1 MSIQIPKFLNEI
13 TFGKAL
19 TDDTYLH
26 IRPGSH
32 NKDVLEKKQISE
44 NYISSDSDI
53 FAKVVAQ
60 SPAAIALTDTE
71 GYIVY
76 INPAGCELSGYTRP
90 EIIGL
95 KSSHFMQG
103 YLSETEQSK
112 MLQLLHSGNMWS
124 ASLKN
129 RKKDGSSYWSET
141 FISPIYGKNS
151 ELTNFLIVK
160 HDVSEKVADEKRFFQ
175 TREKFKSLLSNIPL
189 GIFELSL
196 AKKVESWNN
205 AAEDILGYSR
215 AEILGQPISTV
226 FKKSEFANYIKLAA
240 RATEAKDAQRAVI
253 QNRKKDGS
261 LLYCLW
267 FVTPIM
273 SSDKKVS
280 GLVCLVQDV
289 TSRVMLQKELE
300 RKDLRNTTILD
311 NTHEMI
317 LIADEFGQI
326 KYANQAFMSTFL
338 SKNST
343 YSGRKIFDF
352 VHSDVLK
359 AFIDT
364 YSQTFKS
371 GKETHREVAF
381 VGHTG
386 QRVIVNLKAVLIS
399 DFDNQLNVQL
409 FMHNVTKESISR
421 QHYVK
426 INNELSMLIE
436 TVNAPIFE
444 VDSDFL
450 ILSWNR
456 AAANLTGFERS
467 KVVNRSIFDI
477 MVDEYSQD
485 QFKQLVSETV
495 DGDFSK
501 DREIEFKTT
510 FGNTIKWLVSINP
523 NYNTGDSFLSITC
536 VARDI
541 TELDKY
547 AESLENE
554 VGKRTRQLKE
564 ALAKERELG
573 EMKTKFISMAS
584 HEFRTPLTAINFA
597 AGFLKKYNHK
607 LDKEAQNKK
616 LDKIQ
621 TQIKHIT
628 SLLDDVLTT
637 GKADE
642 GKLKYQPEVF
652 CFDDFIQPIIDDVL
666 ERFEYSHIIIPV
678 EVQKGIQ
685 VALDR
690 ELGVKIF
697 NNLLSNA
704 VKYSPDSKIIE
715 LSYYAEDAA
724 FVFSVKDFGIGIK
737 SQDFPHLF
745 DRFFRGDNVETIQG
759 TGLGLPIVKE
769 AVDLHG
775 GSIKVE
781 SEEGRF
787 TKFIVTLPR

>member
-13 TFGKAL
+13 TFSKAL
-19 TDDTYLH
+19 TDDSLLQSKSDSYHRKTFH
-26 IRPGSH
+26 R
-32 NKDVLEKKQISE
+32 KQISE
-44 NYISSDSDI
+44 NYISANSDI
-53 FAKVVAQ
+53 FSKVVAQ

-76 INPAGCELSGYTRP
+76 INSVGCELSGYSRQ
-90 EIIGL
+90 EIIGM

-124 ASLKN
+124 ATLKN

-141 FISPIYGKNS
+141 FISPIYDQNG

-160 HDVSEKVADEKRFFQ
+160 HDVSEKITDEKRFFQ

-205 AAEDILGYSR
+205 AAEDIFGY
-215 AEILGQPISTV
+215 G
-226 FKKSEFANYIKLAA
+226 KSEVVGHGINMIFEKSGYANYMKLAA
-240 RATEAKDAQRAVI
+240 RALEAKDAKRSVI

-267 FVTPIM
+267 FVTPVM
-273 SSDKKVS
+273 GSDKTVS

-317 LIADEFGQI
+317 LIADEYGQI
-326 KYANQAFMSTFL
+326 EYANKAFITRFL
-338 SKNST
+338 PDRTN
-343 YSGRKIFDF
+343 YSGRKVFEF
-352 VHSDVLK
+352 VHSRSLK
-359 AFIDT
+359 LLT
-364 YSQTFKS
+364 EVYSRSFKS
-371 GKETHREVAF
+371 EKETHRGVEF
-381 VGHTG
+381 IG
-386 QRVIVNLKAVLIS
+386 QYGERVVVNLKAVLIS
-399 DFDNQLNVQL
+399 DFDNKPKVQL
-409 FMHNVTKESISR
+409 FMHDVTKETISR
-421 QHYVK
+421 EHYIK
-426 INNELSMLIE
+426 INNELSLLIE
-436 TVNAPIFE
+436 TVNVPIFE
-444 VDSDFL
+444 IDSDFL
-450 ILSWNR
+450 ILSWNQS
-456 AAANLTGFERS
+456 AANLTGFERS

-477 MVDEYSQD
+477 MVDEHSQD

-495 DGDFSK
+495 AGDFSK

-523 NYNTGDSFLSITC
+523 NYYTGDSFLSITC
-536 VARDI
+536 VVRDI

-554 VGKRTRQLKE
+554 VDKRTRQLKE

-597 AGFLKKYNHK
+597 AGFLKKYHHR
-607 LDKEAQNKK
+607 LDEKAQNKK

-642 GKLKYQPEVF
+642 GKLKFKPETV
-652 CFDDFIQPIIDDVL
+652 CFDDFIQTIIDDVL

-678 EVQKGIQ
+678 KVQKGIQ

-690 ELGVKIF
+690 ELGMKIF

-704 VKYSPDSKIIE
+704 VKYSPESKTIE
-715 LSYYAEDAA
+715 LSYYMENAA
-724 FVFSVKDFGIGIK
+724 FIFSVKDFGIGIK

-745 DRFFRGDNVETIQG
+745 DRFFRADNVETIQG

-769 AVDLHG
+769 AVDMHG

-781 SEEGRF
+781 SEEGQF